1 VADHSTLILSH
12 LRGISHLNSLETVRH
27 DRCIRFFV
35 WRVGGVAGGWVIC
48 AVANAPWWLPST
60 FLSQKENLMLTTLS
74 SALLAQTVYFPT
86 GLVSLAVVF
95 FIIALV
101 AYVLGARG
109 VAGMSAGIGRTL
121 LFVFLV
127 LAVIFA
133 IVAFVNHG
141 TV

>member
-1 VADHSTLILSH
+1 
-12 LRGISHLNSLETVRH
+12 
-27 DRCIRFFV
+27 
-35 WRVGGVAGGWVIC
+35 
-48 AVANAPWWLPST
+48 
-60 FLSQKENLMLTTLS
+60 MLTTL
-74 SALLAQTVYFPT
+74 ATTGLLAQAAFPT

-95 FIIALV
+95 FIVAIL

-127 LAVIFA
+127 LAILFVI
-133 IVAFVNHG
+133 VGLVNR